1 MSHQLVCG
9 AVKEQAD
16 LLETVAGIDS
26 LDNEKKIA
34 FAQAIGRQG
43 SSTSY
48 GASESRGGGTD
59 VLGDARHSML
69 VLDVEGLVCCVGREA

>member
-26 LDNEKKIA
+26 LDNEKKIE

-48 GASESRGGGTD
+48 GASVSMGVVSD
-59 VLGDARHSML
+59 VLVDATNL
-69 VLDVEGLVCCVGREA
+69 IFVLDVVVLFC